1 MTIFND
7 TAQFLRDI
15 YGKLDSA
22 DTQIFEMRKELET
35 EAKKESVEFYKKFQF
50 LIVEIETLKE
60 FGSNMLRDSALELLG
75 SCR

>member
-1 MTIFND
+1 M
-7 TAQFLRDI
+7 
-15 YGKLDSA
+15 
-22 DTQIFEMRKELET
+22 
-35 EAKKESVEFYKKFQF
+35 EFYKKFQF